1 MTDMG
6 QCNPDRLHF
15 ADADASGSILAEYV
29 YSASG
34 NPVVKD
40 LEKQGKATIYD
51 KMVFFQNG
59 KIIEEKPVVKENLTT
74 EKPKKEKKA
83 KTVPLK
89 DVNDLAA
96 EAELIPLDEAE
107 ELIERIIMHCRMKHL
122 KRE

>member
-1 MTDMG
+1 M
-6 QCNPDRLHF
+6 F
-15 ADADASGSILAEYV
+15 FSVKYSIRIAGKV
-29 YSASG
+29 YM
-34 NPVVKD
+34 PCICYTLTRFLELTVKD

-83 KTVPLK
+83 KTVPVN

-96 EAELIPLDEAE
+96 EGELIPADEAE
-107 ELIERIIMHCRMKHL
+107 DESEGF
-122 KRE
+122 